1 MTNLNE
7 QEIQDRMK
15 EIDILWIL
23 KGKFIHREIIFKNFV
38 EAFSF
43 MTAVA
48 IIAEK
53 SDHHPNWENVYN
65 KVKIALNTH
74 DADGLTNKDFLLA
87 KKIDQILKRYIQDEK
102 PI

>member
-15 EIDILWIL
+15 EIDVSWIL
-23 KGKFIHREIIFKNFV
+23 KGKLIHREILFKDFI

-43 MTAVA
+43 MTSVA

-53 SDHHPNWENVYN
+53 LGHHPDWKNVYN
-65 KVKIALNTH
+65 KVNIALNTH
-74 DADGLTNKDFLLA
+74 DADGLTTKDFQLA
-87 KKIDQILKRYIQDEK
+87 KKIDQTLKTFV
-102 PI
+102 